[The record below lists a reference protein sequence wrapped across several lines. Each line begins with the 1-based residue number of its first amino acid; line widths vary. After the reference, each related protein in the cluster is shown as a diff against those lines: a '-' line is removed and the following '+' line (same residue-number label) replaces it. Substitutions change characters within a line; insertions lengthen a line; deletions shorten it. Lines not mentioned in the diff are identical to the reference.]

1 MLVTL
6 RGQRVN
12 PNDNHYLRYEN
23 VLGWYKIMSLI
34 KMVFSFLVEAIQG
47 MCVFWKAWHNTSV
60 SFRLQLKNVKVL
72 WIQSHRL
79 LITISTCR

>member
-12 PNDNHYLRYEN
+12 PNDNHYLGHEN
-23 VLGWYKIMSLI
+23 VLGRYKIMSLI

-47 MCVFWKAWHNTSV
+47 MCVF
-60 SFRLQLKNVKVL
+60 
-72 WIQSHRL
+72 
-79 LITISTCR
+79 